1 MLTRGTRTKT
11 IAARRVSILV
21 VTSLVLTMA
30 VVSPARAA
38 GNSANAKACQKDGW
52 KTLVTTTGAP
62 FANQD
67 ACVSYGAK
75 GGVLKRAQTISFT
88 STNPSPVTVGGT
100 YTPTATATSGL
111 PVSITVDPASSSICS
126 LSGTDLSFDAA
137 GTCTINANQAGDAT
151 YNAAAHVQQSV
162 NVVRRSQTISF
173 TSTNPSPVTVGGTY
187 TPTATATSGLPVSIT
202 VDPASSSICSLSG
215 TDLSFDAAGTCT
227 INANQAG
234 DATYD
239 AAAQVQQS
247 ITVDSP
253 VDTAQSVC
261 ASQGGTYGTAT
272 APWSCKDLPSA
283 VSNDWAPLQNRCA
296 ADGGVGFVMFPIP
309 DAGWDT
315 FCFASAVDAL
325 LLAVSGAVAGALYA
339 ALHAPPVP

>member
-1 MLTRGTRTKT
+1 
-11 IAARRVSILV
+11 VSILV

-75 GGVLKRAQTISFT
+75 GGVLKRA
-88 STNPSPVTVGGT
+88 
-100 YTPTATATSGL
+100 
-111 PVSITVDPASSSICS
+111 
-126 LSGTDLSFDAA
+126 
-137 GTCTINANQAGDAT
+137 
-151 YNAAAHVQQSV
+151 
-162 NVVRRSQTISF
+162 QTISF